1 MAQEAIKTPVSDEL
15 VNDKPTTQNKQATI
29 TDLATGEVLDAKQ
42 IRVKIANEQAAA
54 IELLKQHY
62 SEKVGKDLNLSE
74 MLLLLIGEDLK
85 QKFSLNHK
93 QLQEALKVSLPK
105 VALNS
110 PSEFSLPKI
119 TVGGTN
125 DER

>member
-105 VALNS
+105 VALTT
-110 PSEFSLPKI
+110 PTELSLPKI
-119 TVGGTN
+119 SVGGTN

>member
-29 TDLATGEVLDAKQ
+29 TDLTTGEILDAKQ

-62 SEKVGKDLNLSE
+62 SAKVGKDLNLSE
-74 MLLLLIGEDLK
+74 LLLLVVEEDIK

-93 QLQEALKVSLPK
+93 QIQEALKLDLPK
-105 VALNS
+105 
-110 PSEFSLPKI
+110 FSLPRI

-125 DER
+125 NG

>member
-1 MAQEAIKTPVSDEL
+1 MAHEAIKTPVSDEL

-105 VALNS
+105 VALTT
-110 PSEFSLPKI
+110 PTELSLPKI
-119 TVGGTN
+119 SVGGTN